1 MASLNSLNSG
11 EMPPAGLSLAE
22 CRQDEE
28 VQMVFADPGGGPPP
42 PAQTTPHPKPSLC
55 LGPHL
60 PLHLADIQHAK
71 LGTSDENL
79 LAGQLRAAITM
90 QLRNFKFCVF
100 RVPRT
105 RVP

>member
-1 MASLNSLNSG
+1 
-11 EMPPAGLSLAE
+11 
-22 CRQDEE
+22 
-28 VQMVFADPGGGPPP
+28 MVFADPGGGPPP